1 MYQRYNGGNADEGW
15 TRLLFEDFNQPYHT
29 IFDPELKQ
37 GTLNSKY
44 DVIILPSDNPATL
57 TGPASPPPGE
67 AAPAGGRAGGGR
79 GETSTAAA
87 DPNPRGGGGNA
98 VLGGPGGGFARGRG
112 GGGGGGGRGGAGGG
126 GRGEVAGGILAQYR
140 SGFGDEGIK
149 ALQDFVRDGGTLVT
163 FGESGQF
170 AIERFELPLR
180 DVAAGLPFKQF
191 WCPGCTLRITVDTS
205 ATLGYGMPS
214 SALATWLAGSQ
225 AYEIQPAGA
234 STVQTIARI
243 VDRDILQSGW
253 LLGESVVAGKPTMVS
268 VTYGQGKVVLIG
280 FRVQHRHQTHG
291 TYKLLFNALQQ

>member
-1 MYQRYNGGNADEGW
+1 
-15 TRLLFEDFNQPYHT
+15 
-29 IFDPELKQ
+29 
-37 GTLNSKY
+37 
-44 DVIILPSDNPATL
+44 
-57 TGPASPPPGE
+57 
-67 AAPAGGRAGGGR
+67 
-79 GETSTAAA
+79 
-87 DPNPRGGGGNA
+87 
-98 VLGGPGGGFARGRG
+98 
-112 GGGGGGGRGGAGGG
+112 
-126 GRGEVAGGILAQYR
+126 VAGGILAQYR

-191 WCPGCTLRITVDTS
+191 WCPGCTLGITVDTS